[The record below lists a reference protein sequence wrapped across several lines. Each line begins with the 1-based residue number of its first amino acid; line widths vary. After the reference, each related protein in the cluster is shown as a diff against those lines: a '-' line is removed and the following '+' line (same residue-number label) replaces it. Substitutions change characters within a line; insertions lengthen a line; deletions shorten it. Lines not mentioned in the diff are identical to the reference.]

1 MDLVTA
7 RQLTG
12 RDGSDGAAA
21 LAAAAAEAEPDSLGA
36 ASRLRRSFAPDLAAA
51 ALTQVGLRRR
61 AVTKFGDR
69 AGELWFTP
77 AGLEQATRPAVA
89 AWRAERI
96 AGLGARTVADLGCGI
111 GADSLAFAAAGLG
124 VRPVERDPVT
134 ALFAEQNLGVPVVV
148 GDAEQAELAEDWY
161 AFCDPARRDGSGRV
175 WNVDQFTPSWDF
187 ATGLLARPAGAC
199 LKLGPALPH
208 RMIPDGVAAIWVSD
222 GGDVVEVSLWS
233 GPGITPG
240 LGAVRLAEGRVEE
253 LWADSR
259 RAEVGA
265 PAAYV
270 YEPDGAAIRCG
281 GLGEL
286 AARHGLSALAPEIAY
301 LTGPEPV
308 ESPWLIRFRVLEDLP
323 WKEKLVRQWVRDHRI
338 GTLEIKKRGIDVDPA
353 ALRRRLKPAGSERAT
368 ILLTPTPAGAR
379 CLVVER
385 ESDRIWHST

>member
-1 MDLVTA
+1 MDLATA

-12 RDGSDGAAA
+12 RDGTDGAAA
-21 LAAAAAEAEPDSLGA
+21 LAAAAAEADPGSLAA
-36 ASRLRRSFAPDLAAA
+36 ASRLRRTCSADLAAA

-96 AGLGARTVADLGCGI
+96 ARLGAHTVADLGCGI
-111 GADSLAFAAAGLG
+111 GADSLGFAAAGLG

-134 ALFAEQNLGVPVVV
+134 ALLAEQNLGVPVEV
-148 GDAEQAELAEDWY
+148 GDAESVDLAEDCY

-175 WNVDQFTPSWDF
+175 WNVDQFTPSWEF
-187 ATGLLARPAGAC
+187 VTGLLARPAGAC
-199 LKLGPALPH
+199 IKLGPALPH
-208 RMIPDGVAAIWVSD
+208 RMIPEQVAAVWVSD

-240 LGAVRLAEGRVEE
+240 LGAIRLAGGAVEE
-253 LWADSR
+253 LTADPT
-259 RAEVGA
+259 RAEVGP
-265 PAAYV
+265 PAAYL

-281 GLGEL
+281 GLGVL
-286 AARHGLSALAPEIAY
+286 AARHGLTALAPEIAY
-301 LTGPEPV
+301 LSGPEPV
-308 ESPWLIRFRVLEDLP
+308 DSPWLTRFRILDDLP
-323 WKEKLVRQWVRDHRI
+323 WKEKVVRQWVRDRRI
-338 GTLEIKKRGIDVDPA
+338 GTLAIKKRGIDVDPA
-353 ALRRRLKPAGSERAT
+353 ALRRRLKPAGSGRAT
-368 ILLTPTPAGAR
+368 LVLTPTTDGAR

-385 ESDRIWHST
+385 EHPATAG